1 LKRRYRLRDKGRFQ
15 QVRQEGRSYAH
26 PWLVLC
32 LLPNQLSV
40 SRCGFTVSRRL
51 GGAVQRNRARR
62 RISEAIRLV
71 WDLIEP
77 GWDMVLIARPGVN
90 EADFALLQS
99 ACLQLLRRAGVLKG
113 TSQPASGAS
122 GIGVEGV

>member
-1 LKRRYRLRDKGRFQ
+1 M
-15 QVRQEGRSYAH
+15 
-26 PWLVLC
+26 
-32 LLPNQLSV
+32 
-40 SRCGFTVSRRL
+40 
-51 GGAVQRNRARR
+51 QRNRARR

>member
-1 LKRRYRLRDKGRFQ
+1 M
-15 QVRQEGRSYAH
+15 RQEGRSYAH

-32 LLPNQLSV
+32 LLPNELSV

-62 RISEAIRLV
+62 RISEAIRLL

-90 EADFALLQS
+90 EADFTLLQS
-99 ACLQLLRRAGVLKG
+99 ACLHLLRRAGVLKKI
-113 TSQPASGAS
+113 SQPTPNAREVN
-122 GIGVEGV
+122 VESL